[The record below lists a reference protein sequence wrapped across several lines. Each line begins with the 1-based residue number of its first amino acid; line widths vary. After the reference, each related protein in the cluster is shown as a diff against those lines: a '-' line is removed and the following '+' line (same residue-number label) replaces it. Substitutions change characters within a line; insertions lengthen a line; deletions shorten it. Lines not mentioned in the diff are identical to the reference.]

1 MREPILSKN
10 VVFFFL
16 FVSFN
21 KGENVFYTQLEAT
34 VFYSKEST
42 MAGVCEAPG
51 SMASV
56 VQKQE
61 ADAATQL
68 AFSLYSLVY
77 PKQRDDATHTKDK
90 AFHVN

>member
-10 VVFFFL
+10 VVSSFSF
-16 FVSFN
+16 SFN
-21 KGENVFYTQLEAT
+21 KGESVFYTQLEAT
-34 VFYSKEST
+34 VFYSREST

-56 VQKQE
+56 VRKQE

-68 AFSLYSLVY
+68 AFSLYSRVY
-77 PKQRDDATHTKDK
+77 PKP
-90 AFHVN
+90 

>member
-1 MREPILSKN
+1 
-10 VVFFFL
+10 
-16 FVSFN
+16 
-21 KGENVFYTQLEAT
+21 
-34 VFYSKEST
+34 

-56 VQKQE
+56 VRKQE

-77 PKQRDDATHTKDK
+77 PKQRDDATHTKGK
-90 AFHVN
+90 AFHVS